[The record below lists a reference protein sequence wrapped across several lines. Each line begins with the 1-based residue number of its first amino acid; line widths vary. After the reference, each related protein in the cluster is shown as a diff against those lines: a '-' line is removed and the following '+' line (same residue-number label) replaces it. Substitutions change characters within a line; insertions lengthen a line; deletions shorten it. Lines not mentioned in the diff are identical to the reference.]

1 MEGRKQMKTGTEIEE
16 CIEMLNILRKS
27 AWRFERGGES
37 STRLH
42 GITLESFRFAIDKAI
57 NLLKEN
63 KE

>member
-1 MEGRKQMKTGTEIEE
+1 MKTGIEIEE
-16 CIEMLNILRKS
+16 CIEMLNILRKR

-42 GITLESFRFAIDKAI
+42 DIPLDSFILAIDKAI

-63 KE
+63 NE